1 MALAKGEEWGF
12 KGETI
17 SALLIVRDSL
27 KESMR
32 VTAESEGKSTEY
44 EAAECMFQQH
54 MDDFHNPDAP
64 LIAHTKPGD
73 RGWLL
78 RTLLKDP
85 ITLARIAKAM
95 ERRGMDISEIKNLF
109 EKYRNPEDLE
119 KDIRDIARLEVFGE
133 KEFSRQQGAATRKAV
148 LRWTLRAFWCVVG
161 TLAVVWL
168 LVILVRV
175 FGWWM

>member
-1 MALAKGEEWGF
+1 MALAKSEEWRLT
-12 KGETI
+12 GETV

-32 VTAESEGKSTEY
+32 ATAESEGKSTEY
-44 EAAECMFQQH
+44 EAAERMFQQH

-64 LIAHTKPGD
+64 LKARTKPGD

-85 ITLARIAKAM
+85 ITLAQTAKAM

-109 EKYRNPEDLE
+109 EKCRKSEDLE
-119 KDIRDIARLEVFGE
+119 KDIRDIARLEMFGE

-148 LRWTLRAFWCVVG
+148 LRWTVKALCYVALTLTVIWL
-161 TLAVVWL
+161 LAVF
-168 LVILVRV
+168 VRLS
-175 FGWWM
+175 GR